1 MFFMEMRGC
10 GASTFLSKSILKIQ
24 VKPRIRKPMA
34 VSQGVKA
41 NLMKFKFMCS
51 LATAVVLTSAM
62 ALAQAGGASSPAPL
76 PAAPGTANDPPAV
89 TTTGGGSKIAAINIE
104 GAIFASNEGQRD
116 MDALQKKFEPKSN
129 ELKGKNDEI
138 EGLKKQ
144 LTTQGDKL
152 NDTSKADLQRQIE
165 QKQKALD
172 REAQDA
178 REDFQNQQNEIGQR
192 ILQKMAPLLLKYA
205 NDNGLGVIMDT
216 SNPWP
221 QGQVVWASPSVDI
234 TKPIV
239 EAYNVQSG
247 VAAPPKASGST
258 QRPAGSSGLGTGTRA
273 PATKAPTSTAPKS
286 PTSAPPK

>member
-1 MFFMEMRGC
+1 
-10 GASTFLSKSILKIQ
+10 
-24 VKPRIRKPMA
+24 MA

-41 NLMKFKFMCS
+41 NLMKLKFMCS
-51 LATAVVLTSAM
+51 LATAVVLASAM
-62 ALAQAGGASSPAPL
+62 ALAQAGGASSPSAL

-116 MDALQKKFEPKSN
+116 MEALQKKFEPKSN

-138 EGLKKQ
+138 DGLKKQ

-152 NDTSKADLQRQIE
+152 NETSKADLQRQIE

-192 ILQKMAPLLLKYA
+192 ILQKMAPILLKYA

-221 QGQVVWASPSVDI
+221 QGQVVWAAPSVDI

-247 VAAPPKASGST
+247 VAAQPKASGSSGT
-258 QRPAGSSGLGTGTRA
+258 KPGSGLGSGTRSTGSSG
-273 PATKAPTSTAPKS
+273 TKTPSTTPGGAKTPS
-286 PTSAPPK
+286 TTTPPK

>member
-1 MFFMEMRGC
+1 M
-10 GASTFLSKSILKIQ
+10 KLKL
-24 VKPRIRKPMA
+24 V
-34 VSQGVKA
+34 
-41 NLMKFKFMCS
+41 CS
-51 LATAVVLTSAM
+51 LATAVVLASAM
-62 ALAQAGGASSPAPL
+62 ALAQAGGASSSPL

-129 ELKGKNDEI
+129 ELKGKNEEI

-152 NDTSKADLQRQIE
+152 NDESKASLQRQIE
-165 QKQKALD
+165 LKQKELD

-205 NDNGLGVIMDT
+205 NENGLGVIMDT

-221 QGQVVWASPSVDI
+221 QGQVVWAAPSVDI

-247 VAAPPKASGST
+247 IAAPPKSSGSAGSK
-258 QRPAGSSGLGTGTRA
+258 PAGSGLGSSSRSTGSSGIKAPGAA
-273 PATKAPTSTAPKS
+273 PATTKTPST
-286 PTSAPPK
+286 TTPPK